1 MRRGG
6 RWWMVAM
13 AVAVLASATTARARA
28 ASIVLPRPGQVGVG
42 IQGGFGTLLKSGE
55 LGGTFGNGPA
65 LAVRLRYRMRYER
78 ALGLSFEGQRF
89 DIRVPE
95 AHDPVDPTLSAR
107 INLRVILSG
116 LEFYQLF
123 GTRTRVTKML
133 MVGAGLAQ
141 TSGRTVD
148 KETWYRQA
156 GSDGAYVS
164 LGGGMERFLIRSW
177 ALDLSARYMAV
188 FLPDERSHDVQAAL
202 GVIFYASY

>member
-1 MRRGG
+1 
-6 RWWMVAM
+6 MVAM
-13 AVAVLASATTARARA
+13 AVAVMVSATTGPARA
-28 ASIVLPRPGQVGVG
+28 AGSIVLPRPGQVGLG

-55 LGGTFGNGPA
+55 LGGTFGNGPT

-95 AHDPVDPTLSAR
+95 AEFPAGSGLLGRT
-107 INLRVILSG
+107 NLRVILSG

-141 TSGRTVD
+141 TSGKTAD
-148 KETWYRQA
+148 KETWYRPE

-164 LGGGMERFLIRSW
+164 LGGGVERFLIRSW
-177 ALDLSARYMAV
+177 ALDLSTRYIAV
-188 FLPDERSHDVQAAL
+188 FLPDERSHDLQAAL
-202 GVIFYASY
+202 GFIFYASY